1 MSEITMT
8 MIKELRERTGAGI
21 MDCKAML
28 NETGGDMDK
37 AVELLRKKRADIAD
51 KKAHRDAK
59 EGMIGS
65 YLHVRS
71 DGGVPSIGV
80 MIEVNCETDF
90 AAKTDVFK
98 EFVNNVCL
106 HIAAASPRWKSPEDV
121 PEDVMAG
128 EKNLFM
134 EQLRESGKPEAILE
148 KIVEGKVQKWCA
160 ENCLLDQVY
169 ALAQDKS
176 EQVSIQALMKE
187 VAGKLGENVSI
198 RRFVRFDLT
207 GE

>member
-1 MSEITMT
+1 MSEITMS

-21 MDCKAML
+21 MDCKAIL
-28 NETGGDMDK
+28 KETDGDMDK

-59 EGMIGS
+59 EGMVGS

-80 MIEVNCETDF
+80 MAEVNCETDF
-90 AAKTDVFK
+90 AAKTDAFK
-98 EFVNNVCL
+98 EFVNNLCL
-106 HIAAASPRWKSPEDV
+106 HIAAASPRWKDAEEIPEEALAD
-121 PEDVMAG
+121 
-128 EKNLFM
+128 EKKMFM
-134 EQLRESGKPEAILE
+134 EQLKESGKPENILE
-148 KIVEGKVQKWCA
+148 KIVEGKMKKWYS
-160 ENCLLDQVY
+160 ENCLLEQIY

-176 EQVSIQALMKE
+176 EQVSIAAMMKN
-187 VAGKLGENVSI
+187 VAGTLGENVSI